1 MNAQNNKTIENIEN
15 SEITENEN
23 LESSDENSG
32 QVNSETV
39 IKTPDEKPDKKS
51 ELDFLQTVKRLQE
64 MMIPVRCDMPE
75 AEHYFAP
82 GMYGRKLIIPAGMLV
97 VGKIHKH
104 SHFMMVAK
112 GHALVVSEHDKHE
125 VKAGEIYVSKVGAK
139 RVVFAFEDT
148 VFITVHLNPSNTQD
162 MEAIECEHI
171 EDEKFKKE
179 FHLSANKREI
189 S

>member
-1 MNAQNNKTIENIEN
+1 MNAQNSKTIENTEN
-15 SEITENEN
+15 SEITETEN
-23 LESSDENSG
+23 LESSVENSG
-32 QVNSETV
+32 QVNPETL
-39 IKTPDEKPDKKS
+39 IKKPDKKT

-162 MEAIECEHI
+162 MEVIEREHI

-179 FHLSANKREI
+179 FHLSANKRAI

>member
-1 MNAQNNKTIENIEN
+1 MNAQN
-15 SEITENEN
+15 SEITETEN
-23 LESSDENSG
+23 IESSDENSEP
-32 QVNSETV
+32 ETAETA
-39 IKTPDEKPDKKS
+39 IQKDDEKIA
-51 ELDFLQTVKRLQE
+51 LDYLQTVKRMQE

-112 GHALVVSEHDKHE
+112 GHALVVSEHDKQE
-125 VKAGEIYVSKVGAK
+125 VHAGDMYVSQVGAK
-139 RVVFAFEDT
+139 RVVFAFEET

-162 MEAIECEHI
+162 MEVIEREHI
-171 EDEKFKKE
+171 EDEEFKKE
-179 FHLSANKREI
+179 FHLSANKRAL

>member
-1 MNAQNNKTIENIEN
+1 MNAQN
-15 SEITENEN
+15 SEITEPEN
-23 LESSDENSG
+23 IESVDADCEP
-32 QVNSETV
+32 ETAETA
-39 IKTPDEKPDKKS
+39 IQKDDEKIA
-51 ELDFLQTVKRLQE
+51 LDYLQTVKRMQE

-112 GHALVVSEHDKHE
+112 GHALVVSEHDKQE
-125 VKAGEIYVSKVGAK
+125 VHAGDMYVSQVGAK
-139 RVVFAFEDT
+139 RVVFAFEET

-162 MEAIECEHI
+162 MEVIEREHI

-179 FHLSANKREI
+179 FHLSANKRAI

>member
-1 MNAQNNKTIENIEN
+1 MNAQNSKID
-15 SEITENEN
+15 N

-39 IKTPDEKPDKKS
+39 IKTFEEKPDEKP

-112 GHALVVSEHDKHE
+112 GHALVVSEHDKQE
-125 VKAGEIYVSKVGAK
+125 VKAGDMYVSQVGAK
-139 RVVFAFEDT
+139 RVVFAFKDT

-162 MEAIECEHI
+162 MEVIEREHI

-179 FHLSANKREI
+179 FHLSANKRAI